1 MVFFTGSEGYIRV
14 QKGGFGFGGA
24 EPRSDGDSGPHAV
37 SASGREG
44 IRGVQAQRLQR
55 LQGRSLRNE
64 EREFDAFND
73 PAARFSVLLAGDLG
87 VGLGRVRG
95 GEDVPGIG
103 GEAKAEG
110 GRGDARR
117 RRAGDFALRV

>member
-1 MVFFTGSEGYIRV
+1 MLWVRGARCKNSAIRY
-14 QKGGFGFGGA
+14 
-24 EPRSDGDSGPHAV
+24 
-37 SASGREG
+37 
-44 IRGVQAQRLQR
+44 
-55 LQGRSLRNE
+55 
-64 EREFDAFND
+64 
-73 PAARFSVLLAGDLG
+73 SVLLAGDLG